1 MDFETLS
8 LPGAPAV
15 VTPPPGPAS
24 RAILELQARLES
36 KAVSYPRGLPM
47 AIRRGKGAT
56 VEDVDGNLYLDFFA
70 GAGVLNLG
78 HAHPDVLAAARAQM
92 EEVTHT
98 LDIPTPA
105 RASMVEALRE
115 ILPDQLGKLF
125 FGGPTGSDA
134 VEAAVKLAKY
144 NSKRAPLL
152 AFEGSYHG
160 MTSGALSLCSGA
172 PFKEEFL
179 PLLGEIHFA
188 PFAYCYRCP
197 FGRAPESCSLEC
209 AAFVE
214 HLLEDPHSGVAPP
227 AAVLVEPIQGEGG
240 SIVPRDGFIQKV
252 REACDRHGVILIFD
266 EIQAGFCRTG
276 RMFSFE
282 HFGVVPDIMTMSK
295 ALGGGGFP
303 ISALAFREEL
313 DTWPPGKHI
322 GTFRGNMIAFAAGAA
337 GIRFMLAH
345 DVAGHA
351 ARVGE
356 VLLGLL
362 REVETGSEV
371 VGEARGKGLMLGA
384 EMVEDKATRKPA
396 PELARRVR
404 SKCHGKGML
413 VEVGGHYFNVVRFLP
428 PLVLTEAQA
437 RKGAE
442 IFAEAV
448 KEVEDER

>member
-1 MDFETLS
+1 MDFDTLS
-8 LPGAPAV
+8 LPDAPSIH
-15 VTPPPGPAS
+15 TPPPGPAS

-36 KAVSYPRGLPM
+36 AAVSYPRGLPM
-47 AIRRGKGAT
+47 AIRRGRGAT
-56 VEDVDGNLYLDFFA
+56 VEDVDGNVYLDFFA

-78 HAHPDVLAAARAQM
+78 HANPDVLAAARAQL

-105 RASMVEALRE
+105 RISMVEALRQ
-115 ILPDQLGKLF
+115 ILPPELGKVF

-134 VEAAVKLAKY
+134 IEAAVKLAKY

-179 PLLGEIHFA
+179 PLLGEIHFT

-227 AAVLVEPIQGEGG
+227 AAVLVEAVQGEGG
-240 SIVPRDGFIQKV
+240 SIVPREGFIQKL
-252 REACDRHGVILIFD
+252 REACDRHGALLIFD

-276 RMFSFE
+276 RMFSFQ

-303 ISALAFREEL
+303 ISAIAFRDRL

-322 GTFRGNMIAFAAGAA
+322 GTFRGNMIAYAAGAA

-345 DVAGHA
+345 DVAAHA

-362 REVETGSEV
+362 KEVEAASTI
-371 VGEARGKGLMLGA
+371 VGEARGIGLMLGA
-384 EMVEDKATRKPA
+384 EMVRDKATREPA
-396 PELARRVR
+396 PELAREVR
-404 SKCHGKGML
+404 ARCHQKGML
-413 VEVGGHYFNVVRFLP
+413 IEVGGHYFNVARFLP

-448 KEVEDER
+448 REVERAR